1 MLSSLRPV
9 LHLRAGLLDTLQLL
23 VVPSSQIQRLGLGNL
38 RGVRTGM
45 RRRRI
50 TDGEEIEGGEEGEE
64 VGEDLDAET
73 VVIVEEEE
81 TEEVIEATEEVTEA
95 GMIESTMTEGKT
107 GEMIGNTM
115 TGEIGHVEDTE
126 DVARMEA
133 EVEEVTEAVEVLR
146 EEEEA
151 QEEEGRM
158 GTVIRQHI
166 IKTSALNH
174 SRAKTLG
181 FRTMLIL

>member
-1 MLSSLRPV
+1 
-9 LHLRAGLLDTLQLL
+9 
-23 VVPSSQIQRLGLGNL
+23 
-38 RGVRTGM
+38 
-45 RRRRI
+45 
-50 TDGEEIEGGEEGEE
+50 
-64 VGEDLDAET
+64 LDAET